1 MSSLYLLHCD
11 FIFVLLAIAIIVNDI
26 QKFFRKSY
34 IFNSYNIVFFRR
46 IAKDIDTAI
55 PDGGFVNNTWT

>member
-11 FIFVLLAIAIIVNDI
+11 FIFVLLTIIVNDI

-34 IFNSYNIVFFRR
+34 IFNFYDIIFFRR
-46 IAKDIDTAI
+46 IAKDIDAAI
-55 PDGGFVNNTWT
+55 PDGGFVQDTWT